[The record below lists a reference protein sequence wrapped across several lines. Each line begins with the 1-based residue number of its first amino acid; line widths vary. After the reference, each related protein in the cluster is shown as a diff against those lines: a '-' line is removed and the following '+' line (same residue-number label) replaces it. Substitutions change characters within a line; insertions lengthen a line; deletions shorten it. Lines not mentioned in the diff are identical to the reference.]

1 LPPFLFCRGLWGQKF
16 QNEIVSWH
24 GPLKSSFGYHL
35 VLITGIYEQ
44 EVTPFTAISDQVLK
58 DYRQSRQDS
67 ARQRYLANLLLNY
80 EILIEQQ

>member
-1 LPPFLFCRGLWGQKF
+1 
-16 QNEIVSWH
+16 
-24 GPLKSSFGYHL
+24 
-35 VLITGIYEQ
+35 LITGIYEQ